1 MKILKQHST
10 ILIASVLLCT
20 AMLLQ
25 NCKKEAAKTT
35 AALPQQGMYAL
46 INDTA
51 WTAITVSASLE
62 YNALNSY
69 KTFTCRG
76 TMDKQIIQLVT
87 TQNDVKAG
95 SDFPVGPANGNL
107 TSFGYFIQPI
117 HRELT
122 EQNPTSGTVA
132 GTSMVITAIDPAK
145 QLISGTFTFPQADS
159 AFDANYNL
167 TAVQRNQINNGFF
180 KNVHYEY
187 NQ

>member
-1 MKILKQHST
+1 MKILKQNST
-10 ILIASVLLCT
+10 ILIAAAVFCM
-20 AMLLQ
+20 AALLQ
-25 NCKKEAAKTT
+25 NCKKEAAKTN

-62 YNALNSY
+62 YNALNAL

-76 TMDKQIIQLVT
+76 TMGKQIIQLVT
-87 TQNDVKAG
+87 TQ
-95 SDFPVGPANGNL
+95 SDESANNNFPVGPANGNL

-132 GTSMVITAIDPAK
+132 GTSLVITAIDPAK

-180 KNVHYEY
+180 KNVHYDY